1 MSGGILNVA
10 IEDALAC
17 AVSEEDRHTVL
28 RAGMLLMV
36 EYLARDTGRTAT
48 IESLEQMERHV
59 REAKPSTPWP
69 D

>member
-1 MSGGILNVA
+1 MSSGILNVA

-28 RAGMLLMV
+28 RAGLLLIV

-48 IESLEQMERHV
+48 ITTLEQMEIRV
-59 REAKPSTPWP
+59 REARPSTPWP